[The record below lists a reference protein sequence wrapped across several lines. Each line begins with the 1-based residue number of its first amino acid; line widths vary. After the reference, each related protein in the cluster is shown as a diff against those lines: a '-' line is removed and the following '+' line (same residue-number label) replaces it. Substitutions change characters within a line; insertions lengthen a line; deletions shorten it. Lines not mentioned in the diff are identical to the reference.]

1 MLYNRTDHNS
11 VNDANQFAEYIENDR
26 FQVTKE
32 KAVSYLKINE
42 TIGYTANEHCIADFI
57 MLK

>member
-1 MLYNRTDHNS
+1 MLYNRTYHNS

-26 FQVTKE
+26 FQVTKR
-32 KAVSYLKINE
+32 KSSVLPKINE

>member
-26 FQVTKE
+26 FQV

>member
-26 FQVTKE
+26 FQVTKR
-32 KAVSYLKINE
+32 KSSVLP
-42 TIGYTANEHCIADFI
+42 
-57 MLK
+57 